1 MDSRILKLAKNLVSH
16 SCRVQKGE
24 KVLIEIFGDTPKN
37 LAKALVKEIHLVRG
51 LPFVTLKD
59 QSITRELLKSS
70 TKEQLELM
78 AKYELERMKDMD
90 CYIGIRGSDNTAE
103 LSDVEDEKMRM
114 YSDIFMLPVH

>member
-24 KVLIEIFGDTPKN
+24 KVLIEVFGDAPRN
-37 LAKALVKEIHLVRG
+37 LAKALVKEIHQVGG

-59 QSITRELLKSS
+59 HSVIRELIKDS
-70 TKEQLELM
+70 TEKQLELM
-78 AKYELERMKDMD
+78 AKYELDRMKDMD

-103 LSDVEDEKMRM
+103 LSDISDEK
-114 YSDIFMLPVH
+114 